1 MIGII
6 GAMDEEIAL
15 LKEEISSL
23 TEITVAQM
31 KFYTGQILNQD
42 IVLLQCG
49 IGKVNA
55 ALGTT
60 IMHERFKPKYII
72 NTGSAGGFSTNLSIG
87 DAVISDKVTQHDVN
101 VTAFGYV
108 YGQVPGLPES
118 FTASPLLIKRA
129 KQAIEKIG
137 LSYEI
142 GLIATGDQFMND
154 SKHVEIVRKRF
165 PEMIASDMEA
175 GAIAQ
180 VCHQYDT
187 PFVITRALSDIAGK
201 ESNISFDEFLETA
214 ATNAARLILTMIK
227 LDN

>member
-129 KQAIEKIG
+129 KQAIEKTG

-154 SKHVEIVRKRF
+154 SEHVETVRKRF

-214 ATNAARLILTMIK
+214 ATNAARLILTMIE